1 MSAESSKGSNIGSV
15 APYVAALAAI
25 AALGLLPAVASRF
38 YLYLASLV
46 LVTGLLATSLNL
58 VLGYGGLYQLH
69 HAVFYGIG
77 AYAFALIITKAGL
90 SAWVAFAAAPFVS
103 AALGLVMGALCVRLS
118 KLYFGMLQ
126 VSLGSLVWA
135 VVFRWYDF
143 TGGDNGIQ
151 GVSMPDLI
159 SSSKGTYYLVLAV
172 VILCLL
178 AMHRIVTSPFGK
190 IFQAIR
196 DNPGRSEG
204 IGVDVRRHQLVGLVL
219 AAFFAGIAGSLYV
232 AVEGAVVPDLLFWNL
247 SMEIV
252 VMSLLGGWFVF
263 LGPMVGAAIMLGL
276 RTFAGMYTEYWT
288 MILGIILM
296 ILIYFLPEGVCGFVV
311 ELAARRK
318 SATGEDAGRA
328 HALAA
333 VEE

>member
-1 MSAESSKGSNIGSV
+1 
-15 APYVAALAAI
+15 
-25 AALGLLPAVASRF
+25 
-38 YLYLASLV
+38 
-46 LVTGLLATSLNL
+46 
-58 VLGYGGLYQLH
+58 
-69 HAVFYGIG
+69 
-77 AYAFALIITKAGL
+77 
-90 SAWVAFAAAPFVS
+90 
-103 AALGLVMGALCVRLS
+103 VRLS

-151 GVSMPDLI
+151 GVTMPDLV
-159 SSSKGTYYLVLAV
+159 SSSKGTYYLVLIV

-178 AMHRIVTSPFGK
+178 TMYRIVNSPFGK

-204 IGVDVRRHQLVGLVL
+204 IGVDVKRHQLVGLVI

-232 AVEGAVVPDLLFWNL
+232 AIEGSVVPDLLFWNL
-247 SMEIV
+247 SMEII
-252 VMSLLGGWFVF
+252 VMTLLGGWFVF
-263 LGPMVGAAIMLGL
+263 LGPMVGAGVMLAL
-276 RTFAGMYTEYWT
+276 RTFVGMYTEYWT

-296 ILIYFLPEGVCGFVV
+296 ILIYFLPEGVCGLAL
-311 ELAARRK
+311 ELAGRRK
-318 SATGEDAGRA
+318 PKAAGGP
-328 HALAA
+328 ALAA